1 MQNLTSTSKQFLFHD
16 DLVTINRDILDF
28 QDLFEESK
36 SGPVAFLPAQH
47 LRHLIKFGMQPILE
61 EILLVNKVGSNIAL
75 KCVKKKT
82 AKLLAL
88 NRNVVQV

>member
-36 SGPVAFLPAQH
+36 SGPVTFLPAQH

-75 KCVKKKT
+75 KCVKKT

>member
-36 SGPVAFLPAQH
+36 SGPAAAFLPAQH

-75 KCVKKKT
+75 KCVKKT